1 MAKGTAAARER
12 KSVIADIEAARG
24 SKVLVYVTGDRTGLP
39 PARIGED
46 AVRPMYDHL
55 LAMSGDGPVENV
67 DLFLYSRGGDVS
79 VPWRIVSM
87 IREFCTNYRVLIP
100 YKAHSAATMIS
111 LGADEIVMG
120 RKAELGPIDPTLSR
134 VAQAEGTVP
143 PPEISVE
150 DVSSYVSFMK
160 DRAGIS
166 DQSALASVIAQLSE
180 HLTPLTLGSVNRQ
193 YSHIRLVA
201 RKLITAHNAK
211 TDEDKAQAIID
222 ALTEKMYSHGH
233 AIGRNEAA
241 ELGLPVINPDSTLE
255 SLLWEL
261 YLSYEAQLK
270 LCEPL
275 DPDGL
280 LATANADTYTSPNE
294 PVAIIESAARL
305 HVFEANVEIRR
316 RRQVPPNPQINVNMQ
331 LGLPPGLDP
340 NAPNVQ
346 QIVQQILNAAGQAL
360 PGMIQA
366 EIGRQSPVVGIEMR
380 TYGASWQKK

>member
-1 MAKGTAAARER
+1 
-12 KSVIADIEAARG
+12 
-24 SKVLVYVTGDRTGLP
+24 
-39 PARIGED
+39 
-46 AVRPMYDHL
+46 
-55 LAMSGDGPVENV
+55 
-67 DLFLYSRGGDVS
+67 
-79 VPWRIVSM
+79 
-87 IREFCTNYRVLIP
+87 
-100 YKAHSAATMIS
+100 
-111 LGADEIVMG
+111 
-120 RKAELGPIDPTLSR
+120 
-134 VAQAEGTVP
+134 
-143 PPEISVE
+143 
-150 DVSSYVSFMK
+150 MK